1 MKLRLA
7 LCVIMGIFLS
17 GCMSVIDRVGI
28 AFLYKK
34 AKLPASQ
41 VRYNIPYEAG
51 STNVKQQLNLFL
63 PAGTKWPVMVFV
75 YGGAWVAGDKDLR
88 VGGADVYG
96 NIGRFY
102 ADHGIG
108 VAVINYRLL
117 PKVKWFDQ
125 VDDVAHAVAWVHEH
139 IAEYGGDPHKFFIA
153 GHSAGAQIAAR
164 VALDPKPL
172 DKLGLSPSIFCGVI
186 TVSGAGLDMTDAKTY
201 ELGESPKYFA
211 GMFNTGQADWQKD
224 ASPVSYASAAA
235 PPFLIMYCGN
245 EAKALKRQAQR
256 LSDALTRN
264 KTPNDILVVPGQS
277 HARIVLTLSRPDRT
291 AGPAILE
298 FIKTARCH

>member
-1 MKLRLA
+1 
-7 LCVIMGIFLS
+7 MGVFLT
-17 GCMSVIDRVGI
+17 GCISTIERVGI

-41 VRYNIPYEAG
+41 VRNDLPYEAG
-51 STNVKQQLNLFL
+51 STDPKQRLNLFL
-63 PAGTKWPVMVFV
+63 PAGTNWPVMVFV
-75 YGGAWVAGDKDLR
+75 YGGGWVKGDKDLR

-117 PKVKWFDQ
+117 PQVKWFDQ
-125 VDDVAHAVAWVHEH
+125 VDDVAHAVAWVHAH
-139 IAEYGGDPHKFFIA
+139 IAEYGGDSRCFFIA
-153 GHSAGAQIAAR
+153 GHSAGAQLAAR

-172 DKLGLSPSIFCGVI
+172 EKMGLSPAIFCGVI

-201 ELGESPKYFA
+201 ALGESPNYFA
-211 GMFNTGQADWQKD
+211 GMFNTGQPDWQKN
-224 ASPVSYASAAA
+224 ASPVSYASPSA
-235 PPFLIMYCGN
+235 PPFLILYCGN
-245 EAKALKRQAQR
+245 EAKALKRQSQR
-256 LSDALTRN
+256 LSEILTQN

-277 HARIVLTLSRPDRT
+277 HARIVLTLSRSDRT

-298 FIKTARCH
+298 FIKTAKCH